1 MILLINHDS
10 SEGEQWGRCN
20 SPRSN
25 DFVWFSVHC
34 WYPWF
39 TFHHF
44 SRVKSPQ
51 ESWIMSKCCM
61 CGIVANN
68 CRANEPN
75 ARYVYMYIC
84 ICIYVLRMY
93 IHMYIYIHTYI
104 YVYIYIYI
112 YVVHMECLTW
122 VLQGFVSKKPREKRN
137 CVFSM
142 ILWDDTNRLFPGLDN
157 FSRTVWMV
165 VIWLFY
171 FYWMVVVV
179 VCVCIYLFTN
189 VCFLM
194 LLNGRVVVPIWLL
207 HVIKPYIIFTIC
219 MVTS

>member
-93 IHMYIYIHTYI
+93 IHMYIYIYTYI

-112 YVVHMECLTW
+112 HLCSTHGMSHLGASRICFKETTW
-122 VLQGFVSKKPREKRN
+122 KTKLRFFNDSMRWYKSFVSWFRQ
-137 CVFSM
+137 
-142 ILWDDTNRLFPGLDN
+142 LFENSLDGCH
-157 FSRTVWMV
+157 MV
-165 VIWLFY
+165 VLF
-171 FYWMVVVV
+171 
-179 VCVCIYLFTN
+179 
-189 VCFLM
+189 
-194 LLNGRVVVPIWLL
+194 LLNGRRRRMCV
-207 HVIKPYIIFTIC
+207 YILVYECVFFDAIEWSC
-219 MVTS
+219 RSSYMVTTCY